1 MEFLNNLYFN
11 IIDII
16 VFAVILTSCLVA
28 TSRGFVKE
36 FFSIFSWILS
46 LVTAFNFF
54 EKFKIKLLDHISQE
68 IIVDFI
74 AFGFPFLGTLILSSI
89 ISSWMA
95 PKFDVNGV
103 LIFDKICGFV
113 FGAFRGFLLI
123 ILFYLG
129 FLYLIGKDKKLP
141 DTLLEAYSFKSINFS
156 AEFLVKFFNHKE
168 LKFNNENIKNCETQD
183 SRKK

>member
-54 EKFKIKLLDHISQE
+54 EKFKIKLLEYISQE
-68 IIVDFI
+68 IVVDI
-74 AFGFPFLGTLILSSI
+74 LAFGFPFFAALIITNI
-89 ISSWMA
+89 ISSWLS
-95 PKFDVNGV
+95 PKFDMNEL

-113 FGAFRGFLLI
+113 FGILRSFLLI

-129 FLYLIGKDKKLP
+129 FLYLIGNNKKLP
-141 DTLLEAYSFKSINFS
+141 NTLLEAYSFKYIDFS
-156 AEFLVKFFNHKE
+156 AEYLVKIFNDSQLKLNKE
-168 LKFNNENIKNCETQD
+168 KIKEF
-183 SRKK
+183 

>member
-1 MEFLNNLYFN
+1 MEYSNNLYFN

-16 VFAVILTSCLVA
+16 VFGVILTSCIVA

-36 FFSIFSWILS
+36 LFSIISWILS
-46 LVTAFNFF
+46 LIVAFNFF
-54 EKFKIKLLDHISQE
+54 EKFKMKLLDHISQE
-68 IIVDFI
+68 IIVDFL

-89 ISSWMA
+89 ISNWMS
-95 PKFDVNGV
+95 PKFDVEGV

-141 DTLLEAYSFKSINFS
+141 DTLLEAYSFRHINFS
-156 AEFLVKFFNHKE
+156 AELLIKFFNNEE
-168 LKFNNENIKNCETQD
+168 LKTDDEKTKEKLNKN
-183 SRKK
+183 SRKI

>member
-1 MEFLNNLYFN
+1 MEYFNNLYFN

-16 VFAVILTSCLVA
+16 VFGIILTSCIVA
-28 TSRGFVKE
+28 TLRGFIKE
-36 FFSIFSWILS
+36 LFSIISWILS
-46 LVTAFNFF
+46 LIVAFNFF
-54 EKFKIKLLDHISQE
+54 EKFKIKLLNHVSQE

-89 ISSWMA
+89 ISTWLS

-123 ILFYLG
+123 ILLYLG

-141 DTLLEAYSFKSINFS
+141 NTLLEAYSFKYINFS
-156 AEFLVKFFNHKE
+156 SELLVKFFNNKESKFDIEETKE
-168 LKFNNENIKNCETQD
+168 L
-183 SRKK
+183 

>member
-1 MEFLNNLYFN
+1 MEYFYNLYFN

-16 VFAVILTSCLVA
+16 VFGIILTSCIVA
-28 TSRGFVKE
+28 TLRGFVKE
-36 FFSIFSWILS
+36 LFSIISWILS
-46 LVTAFNFF
+46 LMIAFNLF
-54 EKFKIKLLDHISQE
+54 EKFKFKLLNHISQE
-68 IIVDFI
+68 IIVDFL

-89 ISSWMA
+89 ISSWLS

-129 FLYLIGKDKKLP
+129 FLYLIGKDKKMPNALI
-141 DTLLEAYSFKSINFS
+141 EAYSFRYINLS
-156 AEFLVKFFNHKE
+156 AELFVKFFNNKE
-168 LKFNNENIKNCETQD
+168 LKFD
-183 SRKK
+183 SGKTKEF

>member
-1 MEFLNNLYFN
+1 MEYFYNLYFN

-16 VFAVILTSCLVA
+16 VFGIILTSCIVA
-28 TSRGFVKE
+28 TLRGFVKE
-36 FFSIFSWILS
+36 LFSIISWILS
-46 LVTAFNFF
+46 LMIAFNLF
-54 EKFKIKLLDHISQE
+54 EKFKFKLLNHISQE
-68 IIVDFI
+68 IIVDFL

-89 ISSWMA
+89 ISSWLS

-129 FLYLIGKDKKLP
+129 FLYLIGKDKKMP
-141 DTLLEAYSFKSINFS
+141 DALIEAYSFKYINLS
-156 AEFLVKFFNHKE
+156 AELLVKFFNNKE
-168 LKFNNENIKNCETQD
+168 LKIDNGKTKDF
-183 SRKK
+183 